1 MKIFFSGGGTL
12 GPVTPLLAMYEV
24 IKNAHPDV
32 QCVWIGT
39 KKGPERELVGKY
51 GIPYV
56 TIVSGKLRRYIS
68 LVNIVDPFRVCI
80 GFLQSLRVLWYEN
93 PDVCITAGGFV
104 SVPVH
109 IAAWFLGIPTW
120 VHNQDIRIGLANKIM
135 SPFARVVT
143 TSVDETKRKFSQS
156 KAIWLG
162 NPVRKDIFFGNRTR
176 ARKQFGLTTQKP
188 VVLVLG
194 GGTGSLR
201 INQLIVEAIPHL
213 EDVVEI
219 IHLSGRE
226 RPQEGVSRAS
236 TLFPYYHMYQF
247 LGEELKDAYAVASI
261 IVCRGGF
268 GTLTEAAAL
277 EKACIIIPKPGHQL
291 ENVRFLERA
300 HAALFVDER
309 LVDGLYVA
317 KKIKEL
323 TQDHERRQLLG
334 HSLHAKLKVAEDE
347 EILQVLEQIVRL

>member
-1 MKIFFSGGGTL
+1 MKIIFSGGGTL
-12 GPVTPLLAMYEV
+12 GPVTPLLAMHEV
-24 IKNAHPDV
+24 IQTTHPDARF
-32 QCVWIGT
+32 VWIGT
-39 KKGPERELVGKY
+39 KKGPERELVEKN
-51 GIPYV
+51 GILYIS
-56 TIVSGKLRRYIS
+56 IVSGKLRRYVS
-68 LVNIVDPFRVCI
+68 LLNIIDPFRVCI
-80 GFLQSLRVLWYEN
+80 GFLQSLRVLWHEN

-120 VHNQDIRIGLANKIM
+120 VHSQDVRIGLANRM
-135 SPFARVVT
+135 MAPLARIIT
-143 TSVDETKRKFSQS
+143 TSIDETKHKFPQS
-156 KAIWLG
+156 KTIWLG

-194 GGTGSLR
+194 GGTGSMR
-201 INQLIVEAIPHL
+201 INQLIVEAVPHL
-213 EDVVEI
+213 EGVVEV

-226 RPQEGVSRAS
+226 RPQENVSRAGA
-236 TLFPYYHMYQF
+236 LFPYYHMYQF
-247 LGEELKDAYAVASI
+247 LGEELKDAYAVASV

-277 EKACIIIPKPGHQL
+277 EKACIIIPKPGHQF

-300 HAALFVDER
+300 RAALFVDER
-309 LVDGLYVA
+309 LADGLYVA

-323 TQDHERRQLLG
+323 VQDHEQRQLLG
-334 HSLHAKLKVAEDE
+334 HTLHTKLKVAEDSM
-347 EILQVLEQIVRL
+347 ILQVLEKVIRE